1 MTYPLPSPAL
11 KEFLATLRRGEERS
25 GAVTAIENFG
35 VFVDLDGAPEP
46 SVGFIPP
53 PEVSWRWI
61 ASCGEVVTIGQRVTA
76 AVLGVDA
83 EMRGQAVLSLI
94 ALQSNP
100 WLAWVDQV
108 GSVLRGRVT
117 KLVPFGVFVRI
128 DDGMDGLLHTSEL
141 SQLGSDRDIRVGDE
155 LTARIAEVDPAMRRI
170 RLSLPT
176 ERPAPN

>member
-1 MTYPLPSPAL
+1 
-11 KEFLATLRRGEERS
+11 
-25 GAVTAIENFG
+25 
-35 VFVDLDGAPEP
+35 
-46 SVGFIPP
+46 
-53 PEVSWRWI
+53 
-61 ASCGEVVTIGQRVTA
+61 
-76 AVLGVDA
+76 
-83 EMRGQAVLSLI
+83 MRGQAVLSLI